1 MGNLCEELS
10 ERLLKD
16 QEENGR
22 VAKTLH
28 ISITLENVGSIS
40 RSTSLF
46 SYNKESLAKQALHLI
61 ANSNELPNSDPNWR
75 PKIRN
80 ITLSSSKFIEMSQNN
95 PSIQSYFK
103 TVESCKLTE
112 KIEPEQSKITKDE
125 EQNINQ
131 SIIETPKDTDTGS
144 TSTDKDKVNTI
155 ELVKCKKCDKKVS
168 HFDLPEHLD
177 YHIAK
182 ELQNSFRKEFAP
194 RPLASQNSQKP
205 ISFHQ
210 SIIENPKETDTGS
223 TSTDTDKVNSIEMVK
238 CEKCDKEVSPIDLP
252 EHLDYHVAK
261 ELQNEFRKEFAPR
274 PLASHNSQKPIN
286 STNGKR
292 KSNADATQLDSKK
305 QKTIS
310 NFFLKK

>member
-1 MGNLCEELS
+1 MYTILRTTASKGCGKNFRGPEIIDTRNKASYWMGNLCEELS

-22 VAKTLH
+22 IAKTLN

-46 SYNKESLAKQALHLI
+46 SYSKESLAKQALHLI

-80 ITLSSSKFIEMSQNN
+80 ISLSSSKFIEMSQNH

-112 KIEPEQSKITKDE
+112 KVEPAEQSEITD
-125 EQNINQ
+125 
-131 SIIETPKDTDTGS
+131 
-144 TSTDKDKVNTI
+144 DK
-155 ELVKCKKCDKKVS
+155 
-168 HFDLPEHLD
+168 EH
-177 YHIAK
+177 
-182 ELQNSFRKEFAP
+182 NFP
-194 RPLASQNSQKP
+194 
-205 ISFHQ
+205 Q

-238 CEKCDKEVSPIDLP
+238 CEKCDKEVSPFDLP

-274 PLASHNSQKPIN
+274 PLASHNSQKPIS

-292 KSNADATQLDSKK
+292 KSNGNATQMDSKK